1 MIVLA
6 NLVFYG
12 SGEMYRNMH
21 VIVLANQVCFF
32 LIHLRC
38 FTNLHYKL
46 FAL

>member
-21 VIVLANQVCFF
+21 VIVLANQVFF
-32 LIHLRC
+32 
-38 FTNLHYKL
+38 FFNTFEVLH
-46 FAL
+46 